1 MNTRNQKSKKQELPV
16 VEGPKRA
23 YSYIRFSS
31 KKQAKGSSLSR
42 QLEKTRKYCRERG
55 LLLDES
61 MSYQDLGVSAW
72 KGMNL
77 DDRNGLG
84 QLVAA
89 CQDGLIPPGSAIVV
103 EAMDRISRQRPRRV
117 STLLG
122 RFLDEF
128 RVEIHLIGIE
138 KVLLPDVPT
147 AAEEGMDLM
156 YIAMLASRAAEEQET
171 KSDRLKAAF
180 ERKRRKVADGTKLM
194 ETKPGKM
201 PWWIV
206 YNGKSLESPPDRAEV
221 VRSIYLWTADG
232 VTAPEIARRL
242 QASGIP
248 TWRPVT
254 KIWTS
259 ARVRDLVRSRAPEG
273 ILSETPK
280 TAVSGLTYEVPGYYP
295 KLVDADIAERA
306 RAAMTANRRQAGRP
320 HEIRA
325 EGERPINILR
335 GLLRYEGHW
344 CAHGTRANGT
354 DGAMNGY
361 FIVYLEE
368 LKKTL
373 VSIPA
378 RLIEPTLLAGLVEL
392 KPADLVPPPDEV
404 DPYVGKLASLKE
416 ELKKVEKVL
425 ESLADK
431 VEQNPDIDTLLV
443 RLREREADRKQL
455 REEIGELSVKV
466 KTRPSGTAR
475 ETKELKSLID
485 ADMRENAVRGRIAEL
500 LRSMIE
506 RIDFSYNPT
515 AATGAVSLSL
525 LQKQGLFIPDPL
537 PASKRRKA
545 LSMII
550 HFRRGGR
557 RAIVRL
563 DPEKMAKI
571 GRPDTL
577 FSGRC

>member
-1 MNTRNQKSKKQELPV
+1 MKPVRSLAKKAPE
-16 VEGPKRA
+16 EGPKRA

-42 QLEKTRKYCRERG
+42 QLEKTRKYCRDQG

-77 DDRNGLG
+77 DDRKGLG
-84 QLVAA
+84 QLIAA
-89 CQDGLIPPGSAIVV
+89 CQDGLIAPGSAIVV

-128 RVEIHLIGIE
+128 RVEIHLIGIN
-138 KVLLPDVPT
+138 KILLPDVAT

-180 ERKRRKVADGTKLM
+180 ERKRRKVAEGTGLL
-194 ETKPGKM
+194 ETSPGKM
-201 PWWIV
+201 PWWITSD
-206 YNGKSLESPPDRAEV
+206 GKALESPPDRAEV
-221 VRSIYLWTADG
+221 VRSIFQWTADG
-232 VTAPEIARRL
+232 LTAPQIARKL
-242 QASGIP
+242 EAAGVP

-273 ILSETPK
+273 ILTQTPK
-280 TAVSGLTYEVPGYYP
+280 TAVNGLQYEIPDYYP
-295 KLVDADIAERA
+295 KLVDAELAERA
-306 RAAMTANRRQAGRP
+306 RAMMAANHRHAGRP
-320 HEIRA
+320 HEVRA

-344 CAHGTRANGT
+344 CAHGTRPNGT

-378 RLIEPTLLAGLVEL
+378 KLIEPTLLAGLVEL
-392 KPADLVPPPDEV
+392 KPADLAPASDEV
-404 DPYVGKLASLKE
+404 DPYAGKLKALKE
-416 ELKKVEKVL
+416 ELRKVEKVL
-425 ESLADK
+425 ENLADK

-443 RLREREADRKQL
+443 RLREREADRARLKEQ
-455 REEIGELSVKV
+455 IGALSVKV
-466 KTRPSGTAR
+466 KVRPAGPGR
-475 ETKELKSLID
+475 ETKELKSLMD
-485 ADMRENAVRGRIAEL
+485 ADMRDNVVRGRIAEL
-500 LRSMIE
+500 LRTLID
-506 RIDFSYNPT
+506 RIDFSYEPT
-515 AATGAVSLSL
+515 AATGAVSMSL
-525 LQKQGLFIPDPL
+525 FKTQGLFLPDPL
-537 PASKRRKA
+537 PASKRRKS
-545 LSMII
+545 LSMVV

-563 DPEKMAKI
+563 EPEKMAKI
-571 GRPDTL
+571 GLPDTI